1 MLIKGS
7 RKYNL
12 RHNTERT
19 EKPEQGRMIN
29 GQGLGA
35 VSGFRYGLCR
45 MSFNGCEVI
54 SVYNALIY
62 LNKPRPLS
70 EIASYMERYRLMFG
84 VFGCNPFKLGAVL
97 RHYGAAFERSEEVG
111 SAEAF
116 IISYWTGRRMMS
128 SLHTVFCVRT
138 ARGIEVY
145 NRYNNVPDVR
155 TVSSPEE
162 LGRGKPIVVYI
173 IKKD

>member
-1 MLIKGS
+1 MLIKGTK
-7 RKYNL
+7 KYNL

-19 EKPEQGRMIN
+19 EAPAEGCMIN

-35 VSGFRYGLCR
+35 VSKLRYGLCP
-45 MSFNGCEVI
+45 MSFNGCEII
-54 SVYNALIY
+54 SVYNALVY

-70 EIASYMERYRLMFG
+70 EIAFYMERYRLLFG
-84 VFGCNPFKLGAVL
+84 VFGCDPYKLGKVL
-97 RHYGAAFERSEEVG
+97 GHYGAAFERSEEAG
-111 SAEAF
+111 DAKAF
-116 IISYWTGRRMMS
+116 IISYWTGRRFMS

-145 NRYNNVPDVR
+145 NRYNDVPEVR
-155 TVSSPEE
+155 TVRSAKE
-162 LGRGKPIVVYI
+162 LGRGKPIAVYV